1 MSEKYLNQTQ
11 TIEQAIQ
18 KQKEIIQWQQQVQP
32 MYSDYFLDTHPEI
45 ELWRP
50 VVYGNIKRDMYEV
63 SNYARV
69 RNIHTGRILA
79 QATDKFRYMYV
90 GLQTQNNQRTTITV
104 HRLVATAFIPK
115 TEEDILLGRDTVNHV
130 NLFPDD
136 NRPCNLEW
144 TTGPENTRYA
154 GLMHENKLPIYLV
167 ERIPYGGSKWA
178 DGYCTSGEN
187 NGMAKYSDEVVHTI
201 CRCREQGMSYKECAS
216 AAGLPDEYNSLNYV
230 SMICRGLKRR
240 DVSSQYNIDRV
251 SYHRPKVSYSEQ
263 DIINICELIAKGYS
277 NRDIC
282 KVLGL
287 DEREG
292 AIHSN
297 VMETLQRIRKKKNY
311 KNISDQYF

>member
-45 ELWRP
+45 EEWRP
-50 VVYGNIKRDMYEV
+50 VVYSNIKRDMYEV
-63 SNYARV
+63 SNYSRV

-79 QATDKFRYMYV
+79 QVYGSTRYRYIGV
-90 GLQTQNNQRTTITV
+90 QTVDNGRRSVNV
-104 HRLVATAFIPK
+104 YRLVATAFIPK
-115 TEEDILLGRDTVNHV
+115 TEEDILLGRDTVNHI

-136 NRPCNLEW
+136 SRVCNLES
-144 TTGPENTRYA
+144 TTNEENLAYA
-154 GLMHENKLPIYLV
+154 RLMHEDKIPIYLV
-167 ERIPYGGSKWA
+167 ERMSSSNWSN
-178 DGYCTSGEN
+178 GYCTSGEN

-201 CRCREQGMSYKECAS
+201 CKCREQGMSYKECAA

-230 SMICRGLKRR
+230 SMICRGLKRK
-240 DVSSQYNIDRV
+240 DISSQYNIDRV

-282 KVLGL
+282 KMLGL
-287 DEREG
+287 DGREG

>member
-45 ELWRP
+45 EEWRP

-79 QATDKFRYMYV
+79 QFTDVHKYKYIGV
-90 GLQTQNNQRTTITV
+90 QTVDNGRRTISL
-104 HRLVATAFIPK
+104 HRLTATAYIPK
-115 TEEDILLGRDTVNHV
+115 TEEDILLGRDTVNHM
-130 NLFPDD
+130 NLFSDD
-136 NRPCNLEW
+136 NRACNLEW
-144 TTGPENTRYA
+144 TTNEENIAYSHY
-154 GLMHENKLPIYLV
+154 MYENILPVYLV
-167 ERIPYGGSKWA
+167 ERIPKKGNNWS

-201 CRCREQGMSYKECAS
+201 CKCREQGMSYKECAA

-230 SMICRGLKRR
+230 SMICRGLKRK
-240 DVSSQYNIDRV
+240 DISSQYNIDRV
-251 SYHRPKVSYSEQ
+251 AYYRPKVSYSEQ
-263 DIINICELIAKGYS
+263 DIINICELMGKGYS

-282 KVLGL
+282 NMLAL
-287 DEREG
+287 DKREG
-292 AIHSN
+292 AIRDN
-297 VMETLQRIRKKKNY
+297 VMASLQKIRNKKSY
-311 KNISDQYF
+311 KKISDQYF